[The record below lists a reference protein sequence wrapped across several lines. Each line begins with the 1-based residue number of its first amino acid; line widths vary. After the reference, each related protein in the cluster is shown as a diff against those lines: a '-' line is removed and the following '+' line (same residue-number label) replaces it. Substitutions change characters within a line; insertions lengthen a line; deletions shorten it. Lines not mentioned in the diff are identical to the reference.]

1 MDSRVCQQSGR
12 LRLGGPE
19 RHVSRVVECLAL
31 VVALGCGGAAAPAAP
46 RPASPVLSDVRV
58 ELSALTLVVGAS
70 GTASAS
76 GVDQF
81 GMPIVLSTIEWSTGT
96 PSVATVSA
104 AGVLTALSSGQ
115 TQVVATVGGKIGRAT
130 LTVLDVPV
138 SSVTIAPSLATLL
151 PGASTQLV
159 ATVLDV
165 SGRPV
170 AGRAM
175 TWGSADSSK
184 VIVTPGGVITGVATG
199 TTNVTVSVGGK
210 SATAIVSVAAPGE
223 PATIEIS
230 ARTVRLVVGDT
241 LQLAATVRDA
251 EGHVLTGH
259 DVTWSMS
266 VAAGQG
272 VATLSG
278 AGVVRAVSAGT
289 VVVEAESEGQRG
301 ALAIVVRDNVDE
313 SIVVTFANPVP
324 NELIGDTLR
333 VVAGVRSERALRSVV
348 AEVDGTRYPLELTPT
363 NRSGVLWVSLID
375 VMFQKYGPYVLTV
388 IATDETGAIGL
399 AAITYQRDTRIGE
412 VGGKLP
418 PRNK

>member
-12 LRLGGPE
+12 LRLGRPE
-19 RHVSRVVECLAL
+19 RHASRVVECLAL